1 MTDGGRAARAI
12 WKIGPGQKDPRS
24 NEQWSGQ
31 RRDTTDGYFNFAL
44 GDPPLAVSPLPLSL
58 SHLSLP
64 FTIPPFLE
72 SRVKTSASTAA
83 AGYVQGLQGTLC
95 SSPASKGERVL
106 SYEIY
111 DQ

>member
-44 GDPPLAVSPLPLSL
+44 GDPPLAVSPLPPLSPTFLSL
-58 SHLSLP
+58 LP
-64 FTIPPFLE
+64 FHPIFGVE
-72 SRVKTSASTAA
+72 S
-83 AGYVQGLQGTLC
+83 QD
-95 SSPASKGERVL
+95 EREHRYIQI
-106 SYEIY
+106 S
-111 DQ
+111 QKS